1 LTTKSTVDYAIDM
14 NPNQG
19 LEPRILEIGKEI
31 FELGN
36 KHQMGLFDKKFWSG
50 KLMEWSMQNR
60 DFKIEMF
67 RFVDVLPA
75 LESSEQISEHI
86 KAYFL
91 RSGIEMSGFLKAGMV
106 AATTGGITSKIAAST
121 IKKNVT
127 AMAKTFITGENSQ
140 ASKDTLL
147 GLWNS
152 GIAFTVDI
160 LGETVVSEDEA
171 LDYQSRYLELI
182 EGLGREVRDWKGQE
196 ILEISDFGHVPRAN
210 VSIKLS
216 ALYSQ
221 LDPLAFRSSVDKLKD
236 RVRPLLRSAMHHGV
250 FINFDIE
257 QYEIRNVIYTVAEE
271 LFTEPEFISYPNLG
285 VVVQAYLR
293 DSQQDVTRMINL
305 CKKRKS
311 PITVRL
317 VKGAYWDFEI
327 IQARQKGWAIPVFL
341 NKAQT
346 DANYETCARMLIDAY
361 PHIHTAL
368 GSHNV
373 RSLAAALAYAESLGL
388 KKNALE
394 IQMLY
399 GMAEPFKEALKL
411 QGFRLRDYAP
421 VGEMLPGMA
430 YLVRRLLENTSNEGF
445 LRGAFVEGSKVEL
458 LLQNPALVQ
467 KETLSEDL
475 ERDTLENFVNEPM
488 LDFSKE
494 SNRMLA
500 SEALATL
507 EKTLPISVTSIVDG
521 KKVEPKSNGDV
532 VETRSPSNLA
542 LVVSRASY
550 ASLSVVDEA
559 VECAVQGFKSWSKA
573 PIAERAGV
581 LRKAA
586 AIMRRDKFK
595 LASIINLEVSKDFR
609 EADADIAEAID
620 FCEYYAKHA
629 ERLAA
634 GFTTSHLP
642 GEWNRFT
649 YAPKGVALAISPWNF
664 PLAILCGM
672 AVAPL
677 VCGNTVIMKPAEE
690 SLAVASELYRILI
703 EAGAPKSSIH
713 LIIGSGETIG
723 AALVSHPKI
732 HLVNFTGSRAVGLS
746 IIEAGARVSPGQ
758 RHIKKVVAEL
768 GGKNAL
774 IIDDDAD
781 LDEAVV
787 AAMQSAFKF
796 QGQKCSALSRII
808 VLEPAYEKFKA
819 RLVSALASIK
829 VGPSSDPSSKVSAV
843 INQESQQRL
852 MQVIERNRDK
862 IVFQLPVPEE
872 MVAQGYFVTP
882 TIFESTDPK
891 SELGQQEFFGPLVT
905 LFKAKTLAEAV
916 DMANDVD
923 YALTGGVISR
933 NPESIAYVKANLE
946 VGNMYIN
953 RGITG
958 ALVGRQ
964 PFGGFKLSGVGAK
977 AGGPDYLLQF
987 VDPKTST
994 ENTMRRGFAPEI

>member
-1 LTTKSTVDYAIDM
+1 MSA
-14 NPNQG
+14 NQALSE

-91 RSGIEMSGFLKAGMV
+91 RSGIEMSTFLKAGMV

-121 IKKNVT
+121 IKKNVS

-160 LGETVVSEDEA
+160 LGETVVAEEEA
-171 LDYQSRYLELI
+171 LDYQARYLELV
-182 EGLGREVRDWKGQE
+182 EGLGRLVRDWKGQE
-196 ILEISDFGHVPRAN
+196 VLEIAEWGSVPRAN

-221 LDPLAFRSSVDKLKD
+221 LDPLALRPSVDKLKE
-236 RVRPLLRSAMHHGV
+236 RVRPLLRAAMNNGV

-271 LFTEPEFISYPNLG
+271 LFSEPEFAGCVNFG

-293 DSQQDVTRMINL
+293 DSQQDINRMIAL
-305 CKKRKS
+305 CKKRGA

-317 VKGAYWDFEI
+317 VKGAYWDYEI
-327 IQARQKGWAIPVFL
+327 IQARQRGWPIPVFL

-346 DANYETCARMLIDAY
+346 DANYEVCSRMLLSAY
-361 PHIHTAL
+361 PNIHTAL

-373 RSLAAALAYAESLGL
+373 RSLSAALAFAES
-388 KKNALE
+388 KKIPRNAIE

-399 GMAEPFKEALKL
+399 GMAEPFKEALKAK
-411 QGFRLRDYAP
+411 GYRLRDYAP

-445 LRGAFVEGSKVEL
+445 LRGAFVEGSKVESL
-458 LLQNPALVQ
+458 LRDPASVQ
-467 KETLSEDL
+467 KETSSEDL
-475 ERDTLENFVNEPM
+475 ERGTSEDFINEPL
-488 LDFSKE
+488 LDFSRE
-494 SNRMLA
+494 AHRLGTT
-500 SEALATL
+500 EALATL
-507 EKTLPISVTSIVDG
+507 RKTLPLAVTSIVGG
-521 KKVEPKSNGDV
+521 KKLGGEVSVD
-532 VETRSPSNLA
+532 TRAPSDLS
-542 LVVSRASY
+542 LVVSKATY
-550 ASLSVVDEA
+550 ASARDADDA
-559 VECAVQGFKSWSKA
+559 VNAATEGFRLWSKVPVA
-573 PIAERAGV
+573 SRAKILQTAAE
-581 LRKAA
+581 
-586 AIMRRDKFK
+586 IMRKERYK
-595 LASIINLEVSKDFR
+595 LAALMNLEVSKDLR
-609 EADADIAEAID
+609 EADADVAEAID

-629 ERLAA
+629 LRMAE
-634 GFTTSHLP
+634 GITTSHLP
-642 GEWNRFT
+642 GEWNRYT
-649 YAPKGVALAISPWNF
+649 YSAKGVAVAISPWNF
-664 PLAILCGM
+664 PMAILCGM

-677 VCGNTVIMKPAEE
+677 VCGNAVIMKPAEE
-690 SLAVASELYRILI
+690 SVAIASELFRILI
-703 EAGAPKSSIH
+703 EAGVPKHALH
-713 LIIGSGETIG
+713 LIIGQGETVG
-723 AALVSHPKI
+723 AALVAHPKV
-732 HLVNFTGSRAVGLS
+732 HVVSFTGSRAVGLQ
-746 IIEAGARVSPGQ
+746 IIESAAKVVPGQ
-758 RHIKKVVAEL
+758 RHIKKVIAEL

-787 AAMQSAFKF
+787 AAMHSAFKF

-819 RLVSALASIK
+819 RLTAALSSIK
-829 VGPSSDPSSKVSAV
+829 LGPSYDNAAKISAV
-843 INQESQQRL
+843 VNEASQQRL
-852 MQVIERNRDK
+852 LQVIERNRAH
-862 IVFQLPVPEE
+862 IVCQLPVPAELLGK
-872 MVAQGYFVTP
+872 GYFVPP
-882 TIFESTDPK
+882 TLFESSDPK

-905 LFKAKTLAEAV
+905 LFRVKTLVEAV
-916 DMANDVD
+916 AIANDVD
-923 YALTGGVISR
+923 YALTGGIMSR
-933 NPESIAYVKANLE
+933 NPESIAYTKEHLE
-946 VGNMYIN
+946 VGNMYLN

>member
-1 LTTKSTVDYAIDM
+1 M

-19 LEPRILEIGKEI
+19 LEPRIFEIGKEI
-31 FELGN
+31 FELSN

-127 AMAKTFITGENSQ
+127 SMAKTFITGENS
-140 ASKDTLL
+140 KDSRETLV

-160 LGETVVSEDEA
+160 LGETAVAEEEA
-171 LDYQSRYLELI
+171 LEYQARYLELI
-182 EGLGREVRDWKGQE
+182 EGLGREVREWKGKE
-196 ILEISDFGHVPRAN
+196 VLEAAAWGQVPRAN

-221 LDPLAFRSSVDKLKD
+221 LDPLAFRTSVDMLKE
-236 RVRPLLRSAMHHGV
+236 RVRPLLRAAMTHGV

-257 QYEIRNVIYTVAEE
+257 QYEIRNVIYTAAEE
-271 LFTEPEFISYPNLG
+271 LFLEPEFTACVNFG

-293 DSQQDVTRMINL
+293 DSQQDVKRMIEL
-305 CKKRKS
+305 CRKRKA

-317 VKGAYWDFEI
+317 VKGAYWDYEI
-327 IQARQKGWAIPVFL
+327 IQARQRGWTIPVFL

-346 DANYETCARMLIDAY
+346 DANYEACARLLLDAY

-373 RSLAAALAYAESLGL
+373 RSLSAALAYAETKAIPHNGI
-388 KKNALE
+388 E
-394 IQMLY
+394 VQMLY
-399 GMAEPFKEALKL
+399 GMAEPFKEALKTK
-411 QGFRLRDYAP
+411 GYRLRDYAP

-445 LRGAFVEGSKVEL
+445 LRGAFVEGSKVES
-458 LLQNPALVQ
+458 LLQDPASVQ
-467 KETLSEDL
+467 RELKSEDL
-475 ERDTLENFVNEPM
+475 ERDTKEDFVNEAM
-488 LDFSKE
+488 LDFSRE
-494 SNRMLA
+494 ANRLGV
-500 SEALATL
+500 SEAMDVL
-507 EKTLPISVTSIVDG
+507 KKSLPLSVASIVDG
-521 KKVEPKSNGDV
+521 KKIEGGDV
-532 VETRSPSNLA
+532 VETPSPSDLS
-542 LVVSRASY
+542 LKVSRATY
-550 ASLSVVDEA
+550 ATETVVNDVVRVASE
-559 VECAVQGFKSWSKA
+559 GFKAWSKV
-573 PIAERAGV
+573 PVSDRAKV

-586 AIMRRDKFK
+586 EIMRRDKFK
-595 LASIINLEVSKDFR
+595 LAAIINLEVSKDYR
-609 EADADIAEAID
+609 ESDADIAEAID
-620 FCEYYAKHA
+620 FCEYYAGHA
-629 ERLAA
+629 ERLGA

-642 GEWNRFT
+642 GEWNRYS
-649 YAPKGVALAISPWNF
+649 YAPKGVVLAIAPWNF
-664 PLAILCGM
+664 PLAILCGL

-677 VCGNTVIMKPAEE
+677 VCGNAVIMKPAEE
-690 SLAVASELYRILI
+690 SLAIANELYRILM
-703 EAGAPKSSIH
+703 EAGVPKSALH
-713 LIIGSGETIG
+713 LVVGKGETVG
-723 AALVSHPKI
+723 AALVAHPGV
-732 HLVNFTGSRAVGLS
+732 HVVNFTGSRAVGLA
-746 IIEAGARVSPGQ
+746 ILEAGAKVHPGQ
-758 RHIKKVVAEL
+758 RHIKKIVAEL

-787 AAMQSAFKF
+787 AAMHSAFKF
-796 QGQKCSALSRII
+796 QGQKCSALSRIV

-819 RLVSALASIK
+819 RLVAALASIK
-829 VGPSSDPSSKVSAV
+829 IGPSFEPSAKVSAV
-843 INQESQQRL
+843 INAESQRRL
-852 MQVIERNRDK
+852 LQVIERNRER
-862 IVFQLPVPEE
+862 IVYQLPVPAEW
-872 MVAQGYFVTP
+872 QGKGHFVPP
-882 TIFESTDPK
+882 TVFESSDPK
-891 SELGQQEFFGPLVT
+891 SELGQNEFFGPLVT
-905 LFKAKTLAEAV
+905 LFKVKTLDEAV
-916 DMANDVD
+916 RMVNDVD
-923 YALTGGVISR
+923 YALTGGIISR
-933 NPESIAYVKANLE
+933 NPESIAYAKSNLE
-946 VGNMYIN
+946 VGNLYIN

-964 PFGGFKLSGVGAK
+964 PFGGYKLSGVGAK

>member
-1 LTTKSTVDYAIDM
+1 M
-14 NPNQG
+14 QNQT

-121 IKKNVT
+121 IKKNVS
-127 AMAKTFITGENSQ
+127 AMAKTFITGENSK
-140 ASKDTLL
+140 ASKDTLV

-160 LGETVVSEDEA
+160 LGETVVSEHEA

-182 EGLGREVRDWKGQE
+182 EGLGREVKEWKGQE
-196 ILEISDFGHVPRAN
+196 ILEVAAWGHVPRAN

-221 LDPLAFRSSVDKLKD
+221 LDPLAFRPSVEKLKE
-236 RVRPLLRSAMHHGV
+236 RVRPLLRAAIHNGV

-257 QYEIRNVIYTVAEE
+257 QYEIRNLIYTVAEE
-271 LFTEPEFISYPNLG
+271 LFTEPEFINYQNFG

-293 DSQQDVTRMINL
+293 DSQQDITRMIEL
-305 CKKRKS
+305 CKKRKT

-317 VKGAYWDFEI
+317 VKGAYWDYEI
-327 IQARQKGWAIPVFL
+327 IQARQKGWPIPVFL

-346 DANYETCARMLIDAY
+346 DANYETCAKMLLGAY
-361 PHIHTAL
+361 PNIHTAL

-373 RSLAAALAYAESLGL
+373 RSLSAALAFAESRSIPH
-388 KKNALE
+388 NAIE

-399 GMAEPFKEALKL
+399 GMAEPFKEALKAK
-411 QGFRLRDYAP
+411 GYRLRDYAP

-445 LRGAFVEGSKVEL
+445 LRGAFVEGSKIES
-458 LLQNPALVQ
+458 LLQDPASVQ
-467 KETLSEDL
+467 KEILTSDL
-475 ERDTLENFVNEPM
+475 ERGTSEDFVNEP
-488 LDFSKE
+488 LVDFSKIK
-494 SNRMLA
+494 NT
-500 SEALATL
+500 ALAD
-507 EKTLPISVTSIVDG
+507 EAVSAVKKMLPFHVASVVGG
-521 KKVEPKSNGDV
+521 KKDESKETPI
-532 VETRSPSNLA
+532 ETRSPSDLS
-542 LVVSRASY
+542 LVVSKTTNASV
-550 ASLSVVDEA
+550 ALAEEA
-559 VECAVQGFKSWSKA
+559 VNAATEGFKTWSKVPVSSKA
-573 PIAERAGV
+573 KMLQTAAEIMRRERFR
-581 LRKAA
+581 LA
-586 AIMRRDKFK
+586 AIM
-595 LASIINLEVSKDFR
+595 NLEVSKDFR
-609 EADADIAEAID
+609 EADADVAEAID

-629 ERLAA
+629 LRL
-634 GFTTSHLP
+634 GEGLTTSHLP
-642 GEWNRFT
+642 GEWNRYT
-649 YAPKGVALAISPWNF
+649 YSPKGVVVAISPWNF

-677 VCGNTVIMKPAEE
+677 VCGNAVIMKPAEE
-690 SLAVASELYRILI
+690 SVAIASELYKILL
-703 EAGAPKSSIH
+703 EAGVPKSALH
-713 LIIGSGETIG
+713 LVVGQGETVG
-723 AALVSHPKI
+723 AALVAHPKVHVI
-732 HLVNFTGSRAVGLS
+732 NFTGSRTVGLQILES
-746 IIEAGARVSPGQ
+746 ASKVLPGQ
-758 RHIKKVVAEL
+758 RHIKKVIAEL

-819 RLVSALASIK
+819 RLVAALSSIK
-829 VGPSSDPSSKVSAV
+829 IGPSFDPSSKVSAV
-843 INQESQQRL
+843 VNEASHKRL
-852 MQVIERNRDK
+852 MQVIERNK
-862 IVFQLPVPEE
+862 ANIVYQLAVPETL
-872 MVAQGYFVTP
+872 VGSGYFVSP
-882 TIFESTDPK
+882 TIFESSDPK

-905 LFKAKTLAEAV
+905 LFKAKTLADAV
-916 DMANDVD
+916 EIANDVD
-923 YALTGGVISR
+923 YALTGGLMSR
-933 NPESIAYVKANLE
+933 NPESIAYVRERLE
-946 VGNMYIN
+946 VGNMYLN

-987 VDPKTST
+987 VDPKTCT